1 MRRWL
6 LAGVA
11 AAGLGLLGWLGYA
24 TWFARPAEQ
33 AAVPTAGKTALDQA
47 PGLSNVETIDVS
59 PTTDLVKGTTPMRE
73 RVAVLGLLNKRNGVA
88 RDITLKPGE
97 ATRVGDVVV
106 RLRACEQTAPW
117 EVDHY
122 TGAFV
127 QIDVEQLDRSFRR
140 VFSGWL
146 FKERPSLNVVQH
158 PIYDV
163 WTKSCAMTFP
173 SGGADTVALSE
184 AKPGRSSAA
193 KSPAAADATGVD
205 PAGEA
210 APVVAPAVARPSAP
224 SAASTAPPIASP
236 KSPR

>member
-1 MRRWL
+1 MKPWL
-6 LAGVA
+6 VAGATAIGLA
-11 AAGLGLLGWLGYA
+11 LIGWLVYA

-33 AAVPTAGKTALDQA
+33 AAVPTTGTTALDQA
-47 PGLSNVETIDVS
+47 QGVPNVETIDVA
-59 PTTDLVKGTTPMRE
+59 PTTDLVKGTTPMAQ
-73 RVAVLGLLNKRNGVA
+73 RVAVLGLLNKRNGAA
-88 RDITLKPGE
+88 RDVTLKPGE
-97 ATRVGDVVV
+97 ATRIGDAVI

-127 QIDVEQLDRSFRR
+127 QLDVEQLDRNWRR

-163 WTKSCAMTFP
+163 WVKSCAMTFP
-173 SGGADTVALSE
+173 ASGADTVVTSD

-193 KSPAAADATGVD
+193 KSPGAADGEEPAADA
-205 PAGEA
+205 PAG
-210 APVVAPAVARPSAP
+210 APVTTPP
-224 SAASTAPPIASP
+224 APPIAAATAPSTASP